1 MKFKTLFNNRNKLIK
16 NTLVFSILGGA
27 PLLLNSIYSPGIYA
41 ESITAEEIGKQ
52 LVFTT
57 ENTKSIL
64 DKENT
69 QKTINN
75 LENNELKSS
84 LQEKIDNIKTNSLTH
99 SSNIDIYI
107 KPQNILSLSL
117 STNSVT
123 FEDFTGTEDI
133 VILNAIDLSVDST
146 LPYDLNSY
154 LESDILSIDGDKSMN
169 KSIFN
174 IKESSTQ
181 DYKNFAQINEK
192 VTLLSD
198 CESGFN
204 KSHSIDMKLN
214 SGVIEAGVYKAVI
227 KLEIEQK

>member
-16 NTLVFSILGGA
+16 NTLVFSILGGV